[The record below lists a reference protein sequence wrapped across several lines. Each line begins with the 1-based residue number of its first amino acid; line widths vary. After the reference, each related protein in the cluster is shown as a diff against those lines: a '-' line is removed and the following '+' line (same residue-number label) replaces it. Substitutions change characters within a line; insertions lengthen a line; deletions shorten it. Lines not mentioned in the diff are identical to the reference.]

1 MHDQANALLVSLRE
15 FIAQPDYPTLVL
27 NGNDA
32 SMIFPNRAL
41 AAFDREDD
49 GDFYLLFPQPF
60 TDAGDYVG
68 IIAESLTQQLE
79 ILNAEIAARQV
90 APVPGFPPSVGDARY
105 APVQRLRAAVEHL
118 GQHLSGSAPIVWGLL
133 PGEILRLG
141 RLPCARGAT
150 LGAPGG

>member
-60 TDAGDYVG
+60 TDAGDYMG

-90 APVPGFPPSVGDARY
+90 APVPGLPAFGGGRPLCPGAALAGGGGALGAASVGKRAHRMGPVAR
-105 APVQRLRAAVEHL
+105 RD
-118 GQHLSGSAPIVWGLL
+118 
-133 PGEILRLG
+133 LRLG